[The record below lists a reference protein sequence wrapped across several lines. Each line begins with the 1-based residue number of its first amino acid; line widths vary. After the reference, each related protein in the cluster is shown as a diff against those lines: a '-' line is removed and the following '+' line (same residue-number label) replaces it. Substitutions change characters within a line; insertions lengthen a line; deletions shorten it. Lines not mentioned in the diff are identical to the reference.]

1 MGDMSAKRS
10 DAKLYEKFKV
20 AAPEMLAQIIQLL
33 ALCHKMNIHVPR
45 GVKNLFEFTWE
56 ELTVTT
62 ERKAITGE
70 YCPVV
75 YLVPTMESSFSST
88 TYKSHTGTKSIP
100 KSTMPE
106 PSYLSPSAENQ
117 QILLKFQRRS
127 VHLLSELLKLKM
139 KVMIDSV
146 TGCSSDEVT
155 RKFLEAGQL
164 LCPKNQ
170 EEATELMAQAPKKRV
185 SASTCKPIPI
195 SSTIQLIHQVSVS
208 CLTFSLASKE
218 NKLPK
223 APGSSKFKP
232 MQEVINVDHQHDPCP
247 EARQKLREMC
257 RHIEEEKAAMKA
269 KGHTKPLIVQNYAT
283 VLGSPSI
290 SSRKSGQLVP
300 PPTERKP
307 KPPKLYFAFPDG
319 TAFIF
324 YPTGNI
330 AACQFPMC
338 CVGKTITLLFNN
350 APSLALLASFIA
362 DYQACVHYSFKASCS
377 LALMMDLEGGAV
389 RDRDGYFTHKWSWA
403 SKTQTFQSLEFQINE
418 QLKLKVLGQNSIT
431 LSFSCLNET
440 INMSLSRTPC
450 AHTPKAEKWIRAK
463 ASDGEEKEQLE
474 RALEEIKKR
483 FQKTVKQFINA
494 ILIASGMI
502 PIEYPILEGAK
513 YVKFKRKEPSS
524 QAWAKRVNER
534 APIASEI
541 KRPQKPP
548 SRPIDQRIPPKPS
561 RRPVDQRKPFSH
573 LDTVTQP
580 KPAPRVKT
588 ISAAGARPASTWAS
602 SIADCPVV
610 LRRLL
615 SKQDTGLGCK
625 CVVKIPFVTDL
636 EFDKFISA
644 PRKSDQILVIFVL
657 SSQNP
662 SYSPFLEW
670 MLQSLYMEKQ
680 HGRPSPC
687 VQTGLIIKP
696 SKFHST
702 VTVKWYSSVRAQSQ
716 HICKNLRICRCDP
729 YRLLRYNMDSVMRK
743 KPPLP
748 PLLVRKHA
756 VTPGMVLMY
765 AGGKL
770 LFGGCVFNG
779 YGCSKKDLLKQISQ
793 ARLDCKMGHFLPES
807 FKFSS
812 IPVEDPD
819 QDKLNSQQDSV
830 ETTSEEP
837 SLVPKGKDTPRSK
850 LKILKTLTAM
860 KCIFSMQQQQKQK
873 KNQKPQIAQA
883 KDSRRTSEARK

>member
-1 MGDMSAKRS
+1 MSAKRS

-20 AAPEMLAQIIQLL
+20 TAPEMLAQIIQVL
-33 ALCHKMNIHVPR
+33 ALCHKLDIHVPQ

-56 ELTVTT
+56 ELTITT
-62 ERKAITGE
+62 ERKVIIGE

-75 YLVPTMESSFSST
+75 HLVRTMESSFSST
-88 TYKSHTGTKSIP
+88 TYKSHTGWKSIP
-100 KSTMPE
+100 KSTISE

-117 QILLKFQRRS
+117 QILLKFQQRS

-139 KVMIDSV
+139 KAMIDSV
-146 TGCSSDEVT
+146 TGKDTSLQLVYGEKGVNVISAPPSLCTDSQGKGNKRDSLGDWLLLVFVST
-155 RKFLEAGQL
+155 FTFAGS
-164 LCPKNQ
+164 P
-170 EEATELMAQAPKKRV
+170 
-185 SASTCKPIPI
+185 
-195 SSTIQLIHQVSVS
+195 
-208 CLTFSLASKE
+208 
-218 NKLPK
+218 
-223 APGSSKFKP
+223 KFKP
-232 MQEVINVDHQHDPCP
+232 MQEAINIDHQHDPCP
-247 EARQKLREMC
+247 EARQKLREMLC
-257 RHIEEEKAAMKA
+257 
-269 KGHTKPLIVQNYAT
+269 
-283 VLGSPSI
+283 I
-290 SSRKSGQLVP
+290 S
-300 PPTERKP
+300 
-307 KPPKLYFAFPDG
+307 
-319 TAFIF
+319 

-362 DYQACVHYSFKASCS
+362 DYQACVRYSFKDSCS
-377 LALMMDLEGGAV
+377 IALMMDLEGGAV
-389 RDRDGYFTHKWSWA
+389 RDRDGYLTHKWSWA
-403 SKTQTFQSLEFQINE
+403 SKTQTLQSLEFQINE

-431 LSFSCLNET
+431 LSFSCLSET
-440 INMSLSRTPC
+440 VNMSLSRAPC
-450 AHTPKAEKWIRAK
+450 AHTPKANKRILAKTSDSEKK
-463 ASDGEEKEQLE
+463 EEQLE

-513 YVKFKRKEPSS
+513 YVKFKRKELSS
-524 QAWAKRVNER
+524 QAWAKRVKEEH
-534 APIASEI
+534 APIASEM

-548 SRPIDQRIPPKPS
+548 SRPIDRRIPPK
-561 RRPVDQRKPFSH
+561 
-573 LDTVTQP
+573 
-580 KPAPRVKT
+580 VKT
-588 ISAAGARPASTWAS
+588 VSGAGARPTRTWAS

-615 SKQDTGLGCK
+615 SKQDAGLGCK

-644 PRKSDQILVIFVL
+644 PRKSDQILVIFIL

-687 VQTGLIIKP
+687 VQ
-696 SKFHST
+696 
-702 VTVKWYSSVRAQSQ
+702 
-716 HICKNLRICRCDP
+716 CRCDP
-729 YRLLRYNMDSVMRK
+729 YRLLRYDMDSVTRR

-779 YGCSKKDLLKQISQ
+779 YGCSKKDLLKQIGQISITPYS
-793 ARLDCKMGHFLPES
+793 ATPAIKTWIFCHTEAFTFILVFAGFLIFGMGICS
-807 FKFSS
+807 
-812 IPVEDPD
+812 
-819 QDKLNSQQDSV
+819 
-830 ETTSEEP
+830 T
-837 SLVPKGKDTPRSK
+837 
-850 LKILKTLTAM
+850 
-860 KCIFSMQQQQKQK
+860 
-873 KNQKPQIAQA
+873 
-883 KDSRRTSEARK
+883 

>member
-1 MGDMSAKRS
+1 MSAKRS

-20 AAPEMLAQIIQLL
+20 GAPEMLAQIIQLL
-33 ALCHKMNIHVPR
+33 AFCRKLGIHVPR

-62 ERKAITGE
+62 QRKAVTGE
-70 YCPVV
+70 YYPVV
-75 YLVPTMESSFSST
+75 HFVPTMESSFSST
-88 TYKSHTGTKSIP
+88 TYKSHAVRKSITRGTL
-100 KSTMPE
+100 SE
-106 PSYLSPSAENQ
+106 PCYMSPSAENQ

-139 KVMIDSV
+139 KAMIDSV
-146 TGCSSDEVT
+146 TGRSSEEVT

-170 EEATELMAQAPKKRV
+170 EEAAELMAPKKKV
-185 SASTCKPIPI
+185 SHLKTIPI

-208 CLTFSLASKE
+208 CLSFSLASKE
-218 NKLPK
+218 NKPPK

-232 MQEVINVDHQHDPCP
+232 VQEVINFDHQHDPCP

-257 RHIEEEKAAMKA
+257 RFIEEEKAAMKA
-269 KGHTKPLIVQNYAT
+269 KGHTRPLTVRNYAS
-283 VLGSPSI
+283 VLGSLSVSP
-290 SSRKSGQLVP
+290 KKGGQMVP
-300 PPTERKP
+300 QPTEHKL

-319 TAFIF
+319 TTFIF
-324 YPTGNI
+324 YPTGSI

-338 CVGKTITLLFNN
+338 CMGKTITLLFNN
-350 APSLALLASFIA
+350 APSLALLASFIV
-362 DYQACVHYSFKASCS
+362 DHQACVCYSFKARCS

-389 RDRDGYFTHKWSWA
+389 WDRDGYLTHKWSWS
-403 SKTQTFQSLEFQINE
+403 SKTQILQSLEFQINE
-418 QLKLKVLGQNSIT
+418 ELKLKVLGENSIT

-440 INMSLSRTPC
+440 INMSLSRAPC
-450 AHTPKAEKWIRAK
+450 THPPKADKREFAK
-463 ASDGEEKEQLE
+463 ANDSEEKEQQLK

-494 ILIASGMI
+494 ILIASGII
-502 PIEYPILEGAK
+502 PIEYPVLAEAK
-513 YVKFKRKEPSS
+513 HVKFKMKPPPS
-524 QAWAKRVNER
+524 QTWAKRAKEECF
-534 APIASEI
+534 PIASET

-548 SRPIDQRIPPKPS
+548 RRPADRRVPSKPS
-561 RRPVDQRKPFSH
+561 SRLVDQRRPSSY

-588 ISAAGARPASTWAS
+588 VSAADAHPPRTWAS
-602 SIADCPVV
+602 STADCPIV

-615 SKQDTGLGCK
+615 SKQDSGLGCK

-670 MLQSLYMEKQ
+670 MLQSLYMEEQ

-687 VQTGLIIKP
+687 IQ
-696 SKFHST
+696 
-702 VTVKWYSSVRAQSQ
+702 
-716 HICKNLRICRCDP
+716 
-729 YRLLRYNMDSVMRK
+729 
-743 KPPLP
+743 
-748 PLLVRKHA
+748 
-756 VTPGMVLMY
+756 MY

-770 LFGGCVFNG
+770 LFGGSVFNG

-807 FKFSS
+807 FKFSA

-819 QDKLNSQQDSV
+819 QDKLKNEEDSV
-830 ETTSEEP
+830 EKSSEEP
-837 SLVPKGKDTPRSK
+837 LSVPKGENASRSK
-850 LKILKTLTAM
+850 LKLLRTLTAI
-860 KCIFSMQQQQKQK
+860 KCIRSMQEQKQK
-873 KNQKPQIAQA
+873 KNQKSQIAQA
-883 KDSRRTSEARK
+883 KGNRKNSETSK

>member
-1 MGDMSAKRS
+1 MSAKRS
-10 DAKLYEKFKV
+10 EAKLYEKFKV
-20 AAPEMLAQIIQLL
+20 TAPEMLAQIIQVL
-33 ALCHKMNIHVPR
+33 ALCHKLDIHVPR

-62 ERKAITGE
+62 QRKAITGE

-75 YLVPTMESSFSST
+75 HLVSTMESSFSST
-88 TYKSHTGTKSIP
+88 TYKSHTGRKSIP
-100 KSTMPE
+100 KGTMSE

-139 KVMIDSV
+139 KAMIDSV
-146 TGCSSDEVT
+146 TGKDTAVTFSFLSS
-155 RKFLEAGQL
+155 
-164 LCPKNQ
+164 
-170 EEATELMAQAPKKRV
+170 
-185 SASTCKPIPI
+185 PIPLLRTGCFV
-195 SSTIQLIHQVSVS
+195 STF
-208 CLTFSLASKE
+208 TFA
-218 NKLPK
+218 
-223 APGSSKFKP
+223 GSPKFKP
-232 MQEVINVDHQHDPCP
+232 VQEVINIDHQHDPCP

-257 RHIEEEKAAMKA
+257 RHMTKWWDRNIEKSMPDQIY
-269 KGHTKPLIVQNYAT
+269 GQ
-283 VLGSPSI
+283 SCSI
-290 SSRKSGQLVP
+290 SCLQQWPAIDFFYRKYLTVCIS
-300 PPTERKP
+300 
-307 KPPKLYFAFPDG
+307 
-319 TAFIF
+319 

-362 DYQACVHYSFKASCS
+362 DHQACVRYSFKASCS

-389 RDRDGYFTHKWSWA
+389 RDRDGYLTHKWSWA
-403 SKTQTFQSLEFQINE
+403 SKTQTLQSLEFQINE

-440 INMSLSRTPC
+440 VNMSLSSAPC
-450 AHTPKAEKWIRAK
+450 AHTPKTDKRV
-463 ASDGEEKEQLE
+463 SSSNEKEQQLE

-502 PIEYPILEGAK
+502 PIEYPILEGAR

-524 QAWAKRVNER
+524 QAWAKRVKEER
-534 APIASEI
+534 ALIASET

-548 SRPIDQRIPPKPS
+548 SRPIAQRIPPKPS
-561 RRPVDQRKPFSH
+561 RRPVDQRKPSIK
-573 LDTVTQP
+573 TV
-580 KPAPRVKT
+580 
-588 ISAAGARPASTWAS
+588 SAAVARPARTWAS
-602 SIADCPVV
+602 SIADCPIV

-615 SKQDTGLGCK
+615 SKQDAGLGCK
-625 CVVKIPFVTDL
+625 CVVRIPFVTDL

-687 VQTGLIIKP
+687 IQ
-696 SKFHST
+696 
-702 VTVKWYSSVRAQSQ
+702 
-716 HICKNLRICRCDP
+716 CRCDP
-729 YRLLRYNMDSVMRK
+729 YRLLRYDMDSVTRRK
-743 KPPLP
+743 PLLP

-779 YGCSKKDLLKQISQ
+779 YGCSKKDLLKQIGQISTTPYS
-793 ARLDCKMGHFLPES
+793 ATPAIETWIFCHTEVFTFILVFAGFLIFGMGIC
-807 FKFSS
+807 S
-812 IPVEDPD
+812 I
-819 QDKLNSQQDSV
+819 
-830 ETTSEEP
+830 
-837 SLVPKGKDTPRSK
+837 
-850 LKILKTLTAM
+850 
-860 KCIFSMQQQQKQK
+860 
-873 KNQKPQIAQA
+873 
-883 KDSRRTSEARK
+883 

>member
-1 MGDMSAKRS
+1 MSAKRS

-20 AAPEMLAQIIQLL
+20 GAPEMLAQIIQLL
-33 ALCHKMNIHVPR
+33 AFCRKLGIHVPR

-62 ERKAITGE
+62 QRKAVTGE
-70 YCPVV
+70 YYPVV
-75 YLVPTMESSFSST
+75 HFVPTMESSFSST
-88 TYKSHTGTKSIP
+88 TYKSHAVRKSITRGTL
-100 KSTMPE
+100 SE
-106 PSYLSPSAENQ
+106 PCYMSPSAENQ

-139 KVMIDSV
+139 KAMIDSV
-146 TGCSSDEVT
+146 TGRSSEEVT

-170 EEATELMAQAPKKRV
+170 EEAAELMAPKKKV
-185 SASTCKPIPI
+185 SHLKTIPI

-208 CLTFSLASKE
+208 CLSFSLASKE
-218 NKLPK
+218 NKPPK

-232 MQEVINVDHQHDPCP
+232 VQEVINFDHQHDPCP

-257 RHIEEEKAAMKA
+257 R
-269 KGHTKPLIVQNYAT
+269 
-283 VLGSPSI
+283 
-290 SSRKSGQLVP
+290 
-300 PPTERKP
+300 
-307 KPPKLYFAFPDG
+307 
-319 TAFIF
+319 FI
-324 YPTGNI
+324 
-330 AACQFPMC
+330 
-338 CVGKTITLLFNN
+338 
-350 APSLALLASFIA
+350 
-362 DYQACVHYSFKASCS
+362 CS

-389 RDRDGYFTHKWSWA
+389 WDRDGYLTHKWSWS
-403 SKTQTFQSLEFQINE
+403 SKTQILQSLEFQINE
-418 QLKLKVLGQNSIT
+418 ELKLKVLGENSIT

-440 INMSLSRTPC
+440 INMSLSRAPC
-450 AHTPKAEKWIRAK
+450 THPPKADKREFAK
-463 ASDGEEKEQLE
+463 ANDSEEKEQQLK

-494 ILIASGMI
+494 ILIASGII
-502 PIEYPILEGAK
+502 PIEYPVLAEAK
-513 YVKFKRKEPSS
+513 HVKFKMKPPPS
-524 QAWAKRVNER
+524 QTWAKRAKEECF
-534 APIASEI
+534 PIASET

-548 SRPIDQRIPPKPS
+548 RRPADRRVPSKPS
-561 RRPVDQRKPFSH
+561 SRLVDQRRPSSY

-588 ISAAGARPASTWAS
+588 VSAADAHPPRTWAS
-602 SIADCPVV
+602 STADCPIV

-615 SKQDTGLGCK
+615 SKQDSGLGCK

-670 MLQSLYMEKQ
+670 MLQSLYMEEQ

-687 VQTGLIIKP
+687 IQ
-696 SKFHST
+696 
-702 VTVKWYSSVRAQSQ
+702 
-716 HICKNLRICRCDP
+716 CRHDP
-729 YRLLRYNMDSVMRK
+729 YRLLRYDMDRVIRQ

-770 LFGGCVFNG
+770 LFGGSVFNG

-807 FKFSS
+807 FKFSA

-819 QDKLNSQQDSV
+819 QDKLKNEEDSV
-830 ETTSEEP
+830 EKSSEEP
-837 SLVPKGKDTPRSK
+837 LSVPKGENASRSK
-850 LKILKTLTAM
+850 LKLLRTLTAI
-860 KCIFSMQQQQKQK
+860 KCIRSMQEQKQK
-873 KNQKPQIAQA
+873 KNQKSQIAQA
-883 KDSRRTSEARK
+883 KGNRKNSETSK

>member
-20 AAPEMLAQIIQLL
+20 IAPEMLAQIIQVL
-33 ALCHKMNIHVPR
+33 ALCHKLDIHVPQ

-56 ELTVTT
+56 ELTITT
-62 ERKAITGE
+62 ERKVIIGE

-75 YLVPTMESSFSST
+75 HLVRTMESSFSST
-88 TYKSHTGTKSIP
+88 PCKSHTGRKSIP
-100 KSTMPE
+100 KSTVSE

-146 TGCSSDEVT
+146 TGCSSDEVA

-170 EEATELMAQAPKKRV
+170 EEAAELMAQAPRKRV
-185 SASTCKPIPI
+185 SHGSCKPIPI
-195 SSTIQLIHQVSVS
+195 SSTIQLIRQVSVS

-218 NKLPK
+218 SKLPK
-223 APGSSKFKP
+223 APGSPKFKP
-232 MQEVINVDHQHDPCP
+232 MQEAINVDHQHDPCP

-269 KGHTKPLIVQNYAT
+269 KGHTKPLIVRNYAT

-290 SSRKSGQLVP
+290 SSRKGGQMVP
-300 PPTERKP
+300 LPTERKP

-319 TAFIF
+319 TEFIF

-362 DYQACVHYSFKASCS
+362 DYQACVRYSFKASCS

-389 RDRDGYFTHKWSWA
+389 RDRDGYLTHKWSWA
-403 SKTQTFQSLEFQINE
+403 SKTQTLHSLEFQINE
-418 QLKLKVLGQNSIT
+418 QLKLKIL
-431 LSFSCLNET
+431 
-440 INMSLSRTPC
+440 
-450 AHTPKAEKWIRAK
+450 AK
-463 ASDGEEKEQLE
+463 ASDSEKKEQQLE

-524 QAWAKRVNER
+524 QAWAKRVKEER
-534 APIASEI
+534 APIASET

-548 SRPIDQRIPPKPS
+548 SRPIDRRIPPKPS
-561 RRPVDQRKPFSH
+561 RRPVDQRKPSSH
-573 LDTVTQP
+573 LDTMTQP

-588 ISAAGARPASTWAS
+588 VSGAGACPARTWAS

-615 SKQDTGLGCK
+615 SKQDAALGCK

-644 PRKSDQILVIFVL
+644 PRKSDQVLVIFVL

-702 VTVKWYSSVRAQSQ
+702 VTVKWYSSVRAQIQ
-716 HICKNLRICRCDP
+716 HIYCRCDP
-729 YRLLRYNMDSVMRK
+729 YRLLRYDMDSVTRR

-779 YGCSKKDLLKQISQ
+779 YGCSKKDLLKQIGQ

-807 FKFSS
+807 FKFSA

-819 QDKLNSQQDSV
+819 QDKLKSQQDSA
-830 ETTSEEP
+830 EATSEEP
-837 SLVPKGKDTPRSK
+837 SLVPEREDTPRSK

-860 KCIFSMQQQQKQK
+860 KCIFSMQEQQK
-873 KNQKPQIAQA
+873 KNQKLQIAQA
-883 KDSRRTSEARK
+883 KDSRKNSDTNK

>member
-10 DAKLYEKFKV
+10 EAKLYEKFKV
-20 AAPEMLAQIIQLL
+20 TAPEMLAQIIQVL
-33 ALCHKMNIHVPR
+33 ALCHKLDIHVPR

-62 ERKAITGE
+62 QRKAITGE

-75 YLVPTMESSFSST
+75 HLVSTMESSFSST
-88 TYKSHTGTKSIP
+88 TYKSHTVRKSIP
-100 KSTMPE
+100 KGTMSE

-139 KVMIDSV
+139 KAMIDSV

-170 EEATELMAQAPKKRV
+170 EEAAELMAQAPKKRV
-185 SASTCKPIPI
+185 SHSTCKPIPI

-223 APGSSKFKP
+223 APGSPKFKP

-257 RHIEEEKAAMKA
+257 RHMHEKEDMSGEEEKAAMKA
-269 KGHTKPLIVQNYAT
+269 KGHTKPLIVRNYAT

-290 SSRKSGQLVP
+290 SRKGGQMVP
-300 PPTERKP
+300 LPTERKP

-330 AACQFPMC
+330 AACQFPVC

-362 DYQACVHYSFKASCS
+362 DHQACVRYSFKASCS

-389 RDRDGYFTHKWSWA
+389 RDRDGYLTHKWSWA
-403 SKTQTFQSLEFQINE
+403 SKTQTLQSLEFQINE

-440 INMSLSRTPC
+440 VNMSLSRAPC
-450 AHTPKAEKWIRAK
+450 AHTPKADRRILAK
-463 ASDGEEKEQLE
+463 ASDSEEKEQQLE

-502 PIEYPILEGAK
+502 PIEYPILEGAR
-513 YVKFKRKEPSS
+513 YVKFKRKEPPS
-524 QAWAKRVNER
+524 QAWAKRVKEER
-534 APIASEI
+534 ALIASET

-548 SRPIDQRIPPKPS
+548 SRPIAQRIPPKPS
-561 RRPVDQRKPFSH
+561 RRPVDQRKPSSH
-573 LDTVTQP
+573 VDTVTQP

-588 ISAAGARPASTWAS
+588 VSAAGARPARTRAS
-602 SIADCPVV
+602 SIADCPIV

-615 SKQDTGLGCK
+615 SKQDAGLGCK

-644 PRKSDQILVIFVL
+644 PRKSDQILVIFVV
-657 SSQNP
+657 SSQNA

-687 VQTGLIIKP
+687 IQ
-696 SKFHST
+696 
-702 VTVKWYSSVRAQSQ
+702 
-716 HICKNLRICRCDP
+716 CRCDP
-729 YRLLRYNMDSVMRK
+729 YRLLRYDMDTVMRR

-779 YGCSKKDLLKQISQ
+779 YGCSKKDLLKQIGQ

-807 FKFSS
+807 FKFSA

-819 QDKLNSQQDSV
+819 QDKLKSQQDSV

-837 SLVPKGKDTPRSK
+837 SLVPKRKDAPRSK

-860 KCIFSMQQQQKQK
+860 KCIFSMQEQQQQKQK
-873 KNQKPQIAQA
+873 KNQKPQLAQA
-883 KDSRRTSEARK
+883 KDSVKKSDTSK

>member
-1 MGDMSAKRS
+1 MSAKRS

-20 AAPEMLAQIIQLL
+20 TAPEMLAQIIQVL
-33 ALCHKMNIHVPR
+33 ALCHKLDIHVPQ

-56 ELTVTT
+56 ELTITT
-62 ERKAITGE
+62 ERKVVIGE

-75 YLVPTMESSFSST
+75 HLVRTMESSFSST
-88 TYKSHTGTKSIP
+88 TYKSHTGWKSIP
-100 KSTMPE
+100 KSTISE

-117 QILLKFQRRS
+117 QILLKFQQRS
-127 VHLLSELLKLKM
+127 IHLLSELLKLKM
-139 KVMIDSV
+139 KAMIDSV

-170 EEATELMAQAPKKRV
+170 EEAAELMAQAPRKRV
-185 SASTCKPIPI
+185 SHGSCKPIPI

-223 APGSSKFKP
+223 ASGSPKFKP
-232 MQEVINVDHQHDPCP
+232 MQEAINIDHQHDPCP

-257 RHIEEEKAAMKA
+257 RQIGEEKAAMKA
-269 KGHTKPLIVQNYAT
+269 KGHTKPLIVRNYAT

-290 SSRKSGQLVP
+290 SSRKGGQMVP
-300 PPTERKP
+300 LPTERKP

-362 DYQACVHYSFKASCS
+362 DYQACVRYSFKASCS

-389 RDRDGYFTHKWSWA
+389 RDRDGYLTHKWSWA
-403 SKTQTFQSLEFQINE
+403 SKTQTLQSLEFQINE

-431 LSFSCLNET
+431 LSFSCLSET
-440 INMSLSRTPC
+440 VNMSLSRAPC
-450 AHTPKAEKWIRAK
+450 AHTPKANKRILAKTSDSEKK
-463 ASDGEEKEQLE
+463 EEQLE

-513 YVKFKRKEPSS
+513 YVKFKRKELSS
-524 QAWAKRVNER
+524 QAWAKRVKEEH
-534 APIASEI
+534 APIASET

-548 SRPIDQRIPPKPS
+548 SRPIDRRIPPKPS
-561 RRPVDQRKPFSH
+561 HRPVDQRKPSSH
-573 LDTVTQP
+573 LDTMTQP
-580 KPAPRVKT
+580 KLAPRVKT
-588 ISAAGARPASTWAS
+588 VSGAGARPARTWAS

-615 SKQDTGLGCK
+615 SKQDAGLGCK

-644 PRKSDQILVIFVL
+644 PRKSDQILVIFIL

-687 VQTGLIIKP
+687 VQ
-696 SKFHST
+696 
-702 VTVKWYSSVRAQSQ
+702 
-716 HICKNLRICRCDP
+716 CRCDP
-729 YRLLRYNMDSVMRK
+729 YRLLRYDMDSVTRR

-756 VTPGMVLMY
+756 VTLGMVLMY

-779 YGCSKKDLLKQISQ
+779 YGCSKKDLLKQIGQ

-807 FKFSS
+807 FKFSA

-819 QDKLNSQQDSV
+819 QDKVKNQQDSA
-830 ETTSEEP
+830 EAASEES
-837 SLVPKGKDTPRSK
+837 SLVPKREDTPRSK

-860 KCIFSMQQQQKQK
+860 KCIFSMQEQQQQKQK

-883 KDSRRTSEARK
+883 KDSRKNSDTSK

>member
-1 MGDMSAKRS
+1 MSAKRS
-10 DAKLYEKFKV
+10 EAKLYEKFKV
-20 AAPEMLAQIIQLL
+20 TAPEMLAQIIQVL
-33 ALCHKMNIHVPR
+33 ALCHKLDIHVPR

-62 ERKAITGE
+62 QRKAITGE

-75 YLVPTMESSFSST
+75 HLVSTMESSFSST
-88 TYKSHTGTKSIP
+88 TYKSHTVRKSIP
-100 KSTMPE
+100 KGTMSE

-139 KVMIDSV
+139 KAMIDSV
-146 TGCSSDEVT
+146 TGKD
-155 RKFLEAGQL
+155 
-164 LCPKNQ
+164 
-170 EEATELMAQAPKKRV
+170 
-185 SASTCKPIPI
+185 I
-195 SSTIQLIHQVSVS
+195 TIQLVHGEKGVNVISAPPTLCTDSQGKGSKRDCLGDWLLLVFVS
-208 CLTFSLASKE
+208 TFTFA
-218 NKLPK
+218 
-223 APGSSKFKP
+223 GSPKFKP

-247 EARQKLREMC
+247 EARQKLREMLC
-257 RHIEEEKAAMKA
+257 
-269 KGHTKPLIVQNYAT
+269 
-283 VLGSPSI
+283 I
-290 SSRKSGQLVP
+290 S
-300 PPTERKP
+300 
-307 KPPKLYFAFPDG
+307 
-319 TAFIF
+319 

-330 AACQFPMC
+330 AACQFPVC

-362 DYQACVHYSFKASCS
+362 DHQACVRYSFKASCS

-389 RDRDGYFTHKWSWA
+389 RDRDGYLTHKWSWA
-403 SKTQTFQSLEFQINE
+403 SKTQTLQSLEFQINE

-440 INMSLSRTPC
+440 VNMSLSRAPC
-450 AHTPKAEKWIRAK
+450 AHTPKADRRV
-463 ASDGEEKEQLE
+463 SSSNEKEQQLE

-502 PIEYPILEGAK
+502 PIEYPILEGAR
-513 YVKFKRKEPSS
+513 YVKFKRKEPPS
-524 QAWAKRVNER
+524 QAWAKRVKEER
-534 APIASEI
+534 ALIASET

-548 SRPIDQRIPPKPS
+548 SRPIAQRIPPKPS
-561 RRPVDQRKPFSH
+561 RRPVDQRKPSIK
-573 LDTVTQP
+573 TV
-580 KPAPRVKT
+580 
-588 ISAAGARPASTWAS
+588 SAAGARPARTRAS
-602 SIADCPVV
+602 SIADCPIV

-615 SKQDTGLGCK
+615 SKQDAGLGCK

-644 PRKSDQILVIFVL
+644 PRKSDQILVIFVV
-657 SSQNP
+657 SSQNA

-687 VQTGLIIKP
+687 IQ
-696 SKFHST
+696 
-702 VTVKWYSSVRAQSQ
+702 
-716 HICKNLRICRCDP
+716 CRCDP
-729 YRLLRYNMDSVMRK
+729 YRLLRYDMDTVMRR

-779 YGCSKKDLLKQISQ
+779 YGCSKKDLLKQIGQISTTPYS
-793 ARLDCKMGHFLPES
+793 AMPAIETWIFCHTEVFTFILVFAGFLIFGMGIC
-807 FKFSS
+807 S
-812 IPVEDPD
+812 I
-819 QDKLNSQQDSV
+819 
-830 ETTSEEP
+830 
-837 SLVPKGKDTPRSK
+837 
-850 LKILKTLTAM
+850 
-860 KCIFSMQQQQKQK
+860 
-873 KNQKPQIAQA
+873 
-883 KDSRRTSEARK
+883 

>member
-1 MGDMSAKRS
+1 MSAKRS

-20 AAPEMLAQIIQLL
+20 TAPEMLAQIIQVL
-33 ALCHKMNIHVPR
+33 ALCHKLDIHVPR

-62 ERKAITGE
+62 QRKAITGE

-75 YLVPTMESSFSST
+75 HLVPTMESSFSST
-88 TYKSHTGTKSIP
+88 TYKSHTGRKSIP
-100 KSTMPE
+100 KGTMSE

-170 EEATELMAQAPKKRV
+170 EEAAELMAQAPKKRA
-185 SASTCKPIPI
+185 SHSTCKAIPI

-223 APGSSKFKP
+223 APGYPKFKP
-232 MQEVINVDHQHDPCP
+232 MQEVINVDHQNDPCP

-269 KGHTKPLIVQNYAT
+269 KGHTKPLIVRNYTT

-290 SSRKSGQLVP
+290 SPRKGGQMVP
-300 PPTERKP
+300 LPTEHKP

-362 DYQACVHYSFKASCS
+362 DYQACVRYSFKASCS

-389 RDRDGYFTHKWSWA
+389 RDRDGYLTHKWSWA
-403 SKTQTFQSLEFQINE
+403 SKTQTLQSLEFQINE

-440 INMSLSRTPC
+440 VNMSLSRAPC
-450 AHTPKAEKWIRAK
+450 AHTPKADKRILAK
-463 ASDGEEKEQLE
+463 ASDSEAKEQQLE

-513 YVKFKRKEPSS
+513 YIKFKRKEPSS
-524 QAWAKRVNER
+524 QAWAKRVKEER
-534 APIASEI
+534 APIASET

-561 RRPVDQRKPFSH
+561 RRPVDQRKPSSH
-573 LDTVTQP
+573 LDTMTQP

-588 ISAAGARPASTWAS
+588 VSAAGARPASIWAS

-615 SKQDTGLGCK
+615 SKQDAGLGCK

-687 VQTGLIIKP
+687 VQ
-696 SKFHST
+696 
-702 VTVKWYSSVRAQSQ
+702 
-716 HICKNLRICRCDP
+716 CRCDP
-729 YRLLRYNMDSVMRK
+729 YRLLRYDMDSVMRR

-779 YGCSKKDLLKQISQ
+779 YGCSKKDLLKQIGQ

-807 FKFSS
+807 FKFSA

-819 QDKLNSQQDSV
+819 QDKLKSQQDSV
-830 ETTSEEP
+830 ETASEEP
-837 SLVPKGKDTPRSK
+837 SLVPKRKDTSLSK

-860 KCIFSMQQQQKQK
+860 KCIFSMQEQQKQK
-873 KNQKPQIAQA
+873 KNPKPQIAQA
-883 KDSRRTSEARK
+883 KDSRKNSDTRK

>member
-20 AAPEMLAQIIQLL
+20 TAPEMLAQIIQVL
-33 ALCHKMNIHVPR
+33 ALCHKLDIHVPQ

-56 ELTVTT
+56 ELTITT
-62 ERKAITGE
+62 ERKVIIGE

-75 YLVPTMESSFSST
+75 HLVRTMESSFSST
-88 TYKSHTGTKSIP
+88 PYKSHTGTKSIP
-100 KSTMPE
+100 KSTVSE

-146 TGCSSDEVT
+146 TGCSSDEVA

-170 EEATELMAQAPKKRV
+170 EEAAELMAQAPRKRV
-185 SASTCKPIPI
+185 SHGSCKPIPI

-223 APGSSKFKP
+223 APGSPKFKP
-232 MQEVINVDHQHDPCP
+232 MQEAINVDHQHDPCP

-269 KGHTKPLIVQNYAT
+269 KGHTKPLIVRNYGT

-290 SSRKSGQLVP
+290 SSRKGGQMVP
-300 PPTERKP
+300 LPTERKP

-319 TAFIF
+319 TEFIF

-350 APSLALLASFIA
+350 APNLALLASFIA

-389 RDRDGYFTHKWSWA
+389 RDRDGYLTHKWSWA
-403 SKTQTFQSLEFQINE
+403 SKTQTLQSLEFQI
-418 QLKLKVLGQNSIT
+418 L
-431 LSFSCLNET
+431 
-440 INMSLSRTPC
+440 
-450 AHTPKAEKWIRAK
+450 AK
-463 ASDGEEKEQLE
+463 ASDSEKKEQQLE

-513 YVKFKRKEPSS
+513 YVKSKRKEPSS
-524 QAWAKRVNER
+524 QAWAKRVKEER
-534 APIASEI
+534 APIASET

-548 SRPIDQRIPPKPS
+548 SRPIDRRIPPKPS
-561 RRPVDQRKPFSH
+561 RRPVDQRKPSSH
-573 LDTVTQP
+573 LDTMTQP

-588 ISAAGARPASTWAS
+588 VSGAGACPARTWAS

-615 SKQDTGLGCK
+615 SKQDAALGCK

-687 VQTGLIIKP
+687 VQ
-696 SKFHST
+696 
-702 VTVKWYSSVRAQSQ
+702 
-716 HICKNLRICRCDP
+716 CRCDP
-729 YRLLRYNMDSVMRK
+729 YRLLRYDMDSVTRR

-779 YGCSKKDLLKQISQ
+779 YGCSKKDLLKQIGQ

-807 FKFSS
+807 FKFSA

-819 QDKLNSQQDSV
+819 QDKLKSQQDSA
-830 ETTSEEP
+830 EATSEEP
-837 SLVPKGKDTPRSK
+837 SLVPKREDTPRSK

-860 KCIFSMQQQQKQK
+860 KCIFSMQEQQQQKQK

-883 KDSRRTSEARK
+883 KDSRKNSDTNK

>member
-1 MGDMSAKRS
+1 MSAKRS

-20 AAPEMLAQIIQLL
+20 TAPEMLAQIIQVL
-33 ALCHKMNIHVPR
+33 ALCHKLDIHVPR

-56 ELTVTT
+56 ELTITT
-62 ERKAITGE
+62 ERKVIIGE

-75 YLVPTMESSFSST
+75 HLVHTMETSFSST
-88 TYKSHTGTKSIP
+88 TYKSHTRRKSLP
-100 KSTMPE
+100 KSTISE

-117 QILLKFQRRS
+117 QILLKFQQRS

-139 KVMIDSV
+139 KAMIDSV
-146 TGCSSDEVT
+146 TGKDTSVTSSFLSLHRQNTAVT
-155 RKFLEAGQL
+155 TMEPVPGLGSYARTSMEQLVYGEKGVNVTLAPPSLCADSQGKGNKKDSLGDWLLLVFVSTFTFAGS
-164 LCPKNQ
+164 P
-170 EEATELMAQAPKKRV
+170 
-185 SASTCKPIPI
+185 
-195 SSTIQLIHQVSVS
+195 
-208 CLTFSLASKE
+208 
-218 NKLPK
+218 
-223 APGSSKFKP
+223 KFKP
-232 MQEVINVDHQHDPCP
+232 MQEAINVDHQHDPCP

-257 RHIEEEKAAMKA
+257 QHI
-269 KGHTKPLIVQNYAT
+269 
-283 VLGSPSI
+283 
-290 SSRKSGQLVP
+290 
-300 PPTERKP
+300 
-307 KPPKLYFAFPDG
+307 
-319 TAFIF
+319 

-362 DYQACVHYSFKASCS
+362 DYQACVRYSFKASCS

-389 RDRDGYFTHKWSWA
+389 RDRDGYLTHKWSWA
-403 SKTQTFQSLEFQINE
+403 SKTQTLQSLEFQINE

-440 INMSLSRTPC
+440 INMSLSTAPC
-450 AHTPKAEKWIRAK
+450 AHTPKANKRILAKTSDSEKK
-463 ASDGEEKEQLE
+463 EEQLE

-494 ILIASGMI
+494 ILIASG
-502 PIEYPILEGAK
+502 ILFFA
-513 YVKFKRKEPSS
+513 YVKFERKELSS
-524 QAWAKRVNER
+524 QAWAKRVKEER
-534 APIASEI
+534 APMASET

-548 SRPIDQRIPPKPS
+548 SRPIDRRIPLKPS
-561 RRPVDQRKPFSH
+561 RRPVDQRKPSIK
-573 LDTVTQP
+573 TV
-580 KPAPRVKT
+580 
-588 ISAAGARPASTWAS
+588 SGAGACPARTWAS

-615 SKQDTGLGCK
+615 SKQDAGLGCK

-687 VQTGLIIKP
+687 VQ
-696 SKFHST
+696 
-702 VTVKWYSSVRAQSQ
+702 
-716 HICKNLRICRCDP
+716 CRCDP
-729 YRLLRYNMDSVMRK
+729 YRLLRYDMDSVTRR

-779 YGCSKKDLLKQISQ
+779 YGCSKKDLLNQIGQ
-793 ARLDCKMGHFLPES
+793 ARLDCKIGHFLPES
-807 FKFSS
+807 FKFRQILLPFSHPTSRDSS
-812 IPVEDPD
+812 RHQRRKQVLGAANG
-819 QDKLNSQQDSV
+819 KGRHVRVFGGNS
-830 ETTSEEP
+830 
-837 SLVPKGKDTPRSK
+837 
-850 LKILKTLTAM
+850 
-860 KCIFSMQQQQKQK
+860 
-873 KNQKPQIAQA
+873 A
-883 KDSRRTSEARK
+883 KDPSVPLFLFELPPMCHRRGRKGEKDPLPNCRQRMEEHD

>member
-20 AAPEMLAQIIQLL
+20 IAPEMLAQIIQVL
-33 ALCHKMNIHVPR
+33 ALCHKLDIHVPQ

-56 ELTVTT
+56 ELTITP
-62 ERKAITGE
+62 ERKVIIGE
-70 YCPVV
+70 YCPIVH
-75 YLVPTMESSFSST
+75 LVRTTESSFSST
-88 TYKSHTGTKSIP
+88 PYKSHTGRKSIP
-100 KSTMPE
+100 KSAVSE

-146 TGCSSDEVT
+146 TGCSSDEVA

-170 EEATELMAQAPKKRV
+170 EEAAELMAQAPRKRV
-185 SASTCKPIPI
+185 PVSHGSCKPIPI
-195 SSTIQLIHQVSVS
+195 SSTIQLIRQVSVS

-218 NKLPK
+218 SKLPK
-223 APGSSKFKP
+223 APGSPKFKL
-232 MQEVINVDHQHDPCP
+232 MQEAINVDHQHDPCP

-257 RHIEEEKAAMKA
+257 RHI
-269 KGHTKPLIVQNYAT
+269 
-283 VLGSPSI
+283 
-290 SSRKSGQLVP
+290 
-300 PPTERKP
+300 
-307 KPPKLYFAFPDG
+307 
-319 TAFIF
+319 
-324 YPTGNI
+324 
-330 AACQFPMC
+330 
-338 CVGKTITLLFNN
+338 
-350 APSLALLASFIA
+350 
-362 DYQACVHYSFKASCS
+362 CS

-389 RDRDGYFTHKWSWA
+389 RDRDGYLTHKWSWA
-403 SKTQTFQSLEFQINE
+403 SKSQSLQSLEFQINE

-440 INMSLSRTPC
+440 VNMSLSRASC
-450 AHTPKAEKWIRAK
+450 AHTPKANKRILAK
-463 ASDGEEKEQLE
+463 ASDSEKEQQLE

-494 ILIASGMI
+494 LLIASGMI

-513 YVKFKRKEPSS
+513 YVKFKRKELLS
-524 QAWAKRVNER
+524 QAWAKRVKEEC
-534 APIASEI
+534 APIASET

-548 SRPIDQRIPPKPS
+548 SRPIDRRIPPKPS
-561 RRPVDQRKPFSH
+561 CRPVDQRKPSSH
-573 LDTVTQP
+573 LDTMTQP
-580 KPAPRVKT
+580 KPALRVKT
-588 ISAAGARPASTWAS
+588 VSGAHPARTWAS

-615 SKQDTGLGCK
+615 SKQDAGLGCK
-625 CVVKIPFVTDL
+625 CIVKIPFVTDL
-636 EFDKFISA
+636 EFDKFIST

-687 VQTGLIIKP
+687 VQ
-696 SKFHST
+696 
-702 VTVKWYSSVRAQSQ
+702 
-716 HICKNLRICRCDP
+716 CRCDP
-729 YRLLRYNMDSVMRK
+729 YRLLRYDMDSVTRR

-779 YGCSKKDLLKQISQ
+779 YGCSKKDLLKQIGQ
-793 ARLDCKMGHFLPES
+793 AQLNCKMGHFLPES
-807 FKFSS
+807 FKFSA

-819 QDKLNSQQDSV
+819 QDKLKSQQDSV
-830 ETTSEEP
+830 EATSEEP
-837 SLVPKGKDTPRSK
+837 SLVPERKDTPRSK

-860 KCIFSMQQQQKQK
+860 KCIFSMQEQQKQK

-883 KDSRRTSEARK
+883 KDSRKNSATSK

>member
-1 MGDMSAKRS
+1 MSTKRS
-10 DAKLYEKFKV
+10 EAKLYEKFKV
-20 AAPEMLAQIIQLL
+20 AAPEMLAQIIKLL
-33 ALCHKMNIHVPR
+33 ALCHKQDIHVPR

-75 YLVPTMESSFSST
+75 NLLPTMQSSFSST
-88 TYKSHTGTKSIP
+88 TYKSHLGRKSIP
-100 KSTMPE
+100 KGTMSE
-106 PSYLSPSAENQ
+106 PSYVSPSAENQ

-146 TGCSSDEVT
+146 T
-155 RKFLEAGQL
+155 
-164 LCPKNQ
+164 
-170 EEATELMAQAPKKRV
+170 V
-185 SASTCKPIPI
+185 SPSTGKPIPI
-195 SSTIQLIHQVSVS
+195 SSTIQLIHQVSLS
-208 CLTFSLASKE
+208 CLNFSLASKE

-223 APGSSKFKP
+223 AP
-232 MQEVINVDHQHDPCP
+232 VC
-247 EARQKLREMC
+247 
-257 RHIEEEKAAMKA
+257 
-269 KGHTKPLIVQNYAT
+269 
-283 VLGSPSI
+283 I
-290 SSRKSGQLVP
+290 S
-300 PPTERKP
+300 
-307 KPPKLYFAFPDG
+307 
-319 TAFIF
+319 

-362 DYQACVHYSFKASCS
+362 DYQACVRYSFKASCS
-377 LALMMDLEGGAV
+377 LALMMDLEGGVV
-389 RDRDGYFTHKWSWA
+389 RDRDGYLTHKWSWA
-403 SKTQTFQSLEFQINE
+403 SKTQILQSLEFQINE

-431 LSFSCLNET
+431 LSFSSLNET
-440 INMSLSRTPC
+440 INMSLSRAPC
-450 AHTPKAEKWIRAK
+450 AHTPKAEKRILAK
-463 ASDGEEKEQLE
+463 ASDSEEKEQQLE

-524 QAWAKRVNER
+524 QAWAKSVKER
-534 APIASEI
+534 APIASEM
-541 KRPQKPP
+541 KKPQKPP

-561 RRPVDQRKPFSH
+561 RRPMDQRKPSSH
-573 LDTVTQP
+573 LDTMTQP

-588 ISAAGARPASTWAS
+588 VSDARPASTWAS
-602 SIADCPVV
+602 SIADCPIV

-615 SKQDTGLGCK
+615 SKQDAGLGCK

-687 VQTGLIIKP
+687 IQ
-696 SKFHST
+696 
-702 VTVKWYSSVRAQSQ
+702 
-716 HICKNLRICRCDP
+716 CRCDP
-729 YRLLRYNMDSVMRK
+729 YRLLRYDMDSVTRR

-748 PLLVRKHA
+748 PLLVQKHA

-765 AGGKL
+765 AGGKP

-812 IPVEDPD
+812 IPVENPD
-819 QDKLNSQQDSV
+819 QDQLMSQQDSV
-830 ETTSEEP
+830 ETISEEP
-837 SLVPKGKDTPRSK
+837 SLAPQRKDTPRSK

-860 KCIFSMQQQQKQK
+860 KCIFSMQEQLKQK
-873 KNQKPQIAQA
+873 KNQKPQIAQTE
-883 KDSRRTSEARK
+883 DSRRTSDASK

>member
-1 MGDMSAKRS
+1 MSAKRS

-100 KSTMPE
+100 KGTMPE

-117 QILLKFQRRS
+117 QILLKFQQRS

-146 TGCSSDEVT
+146 T
-155 RKFLEAGQL
+155 
-164 LCPKNQ
+164 
-170 EEATELMAQAPKKRV
+170 V

-257 RHIEEEKAAMKA
+257 RQIEEEKAAMKA
-269 KGHTKPLIVQNYAT
+269 KGHTKPLIVQNYAA

-350 APSLALLASFIA
+350 APGLALLASFIA

-389 RDRDGYFTHKWSWA
+389 RDRDGYLTHKWSWA

-431 LSFSCLNET
+431 LSFSCLSET

-534 APIASEI
+534 APIASEM

-561 RRPVDQRKPFSH
+561 RRPVDQRKPSSH

-602 SIADCPVV
+602 SIADCPIV

-687 VQTGLIIKP
+687 VQ
-696 SKFHST
+696 
-702 VTVKWYSSVRAQSQ
+702 
-716 HICKNLRICRCDP
+716 CRCDP
-729 YRLLRYNMDSVMRK
+729 YRLLRYNMDTVMRK

-779 YGCSKKDLLKQISQ
+779 YGCSKKDLLKQIGQ

>member
-1 MGDMSAKRS
+1 MSAKRS

-20 AAPEMLAQIIQLL
+20 TAPEMLAQIIQVL
-33 ALCHKMNIHVPR
+33 ALCHKLDIHVPR

-56 ELTVTT
+56 ELTITT
-62 ERKAITGE
+62 ERKVIIGE

-75 YLVPTMESSFSST
+75 HLVHTMETSFSST
-88 TYKSHTGTKSIP
+88 TYKSHTRRKSLP
-100 KSTMPE
+100 KSTISE

-117 QILLKFQRRS
+117 QILLKFQQRS

-139 KVMIDSV
+139 KAMIDSV

-170 EEATELMAQAPKKRV
+170 EEAAELMAQAPRKRV
-185 SASTCKPIPI
+185 SHVSCKPIPI

-223 APGSSKFKP
+223 APGSPKFKP
-232 MQEVINVDHQHDPCP
+232 MQEAINVDHQHDPCP

-257 RHIEEEKAAMKA
+257 QHIEEEKAAMKA
-269 KGHTKPLIVQNYAT
+269 KGHTKPLIVRNYAT

-290 SSRKSGQLVP
+290 SSRKGGQMVP
-300 PPTERKP
+300 LPTERKP

-362 DYQACVHYSFKASCS
+362 DYQACVRYSFKASCS

-389 RDRDGYFTHKWSWA
+389 RDRDGYLTHKWSWA
-403 SKTQTFQSLEFQINE
+403 SKTQTLQSLEFQINE

-440 INMSLSRTPC
+440 INMSLSTAPC
-450 AHTPKAEKWIRAK
+450 AHTPKANKRILAKTSDSEKK
-463 ASDGEEKEQLE
+463 EEQLE

-513 YVKFKRKEPSS
+513 YVKFERKELSS
-524 QAWAKRVNER
+524 QAWAKRVKEER
-534 APIASEI
+534 APMASET

-548 SRPIDQRIPPKPS
+548 SRPIDRRIPLKPS
-561 RRPVDQRKPFSH
+561 RRPVDQRKPSSH
-573 LDTVTQP
+573 LDTMTQP

-588 ISAAGARPASTWAS
+588 VSGAGACPARTWAS

-615 SKQDTGLGCK
+615 SKQDAGLGCK

-687 VQTGLIIKP
+687 VQ
-696 SKFHST
+696 
-702 VTVKWYSSVRAQSQ
+702 
-716 HICKNLRICRCDP
+716 CRCDP
-729 YRLLRYNMDSVMRK
+729 YRLLRYDMDSVTRR

-779 YGCSKKDLLKQISQ
+779 YGCSKKDLLNQIGQ
-793 ARLDCKMGHFLPES
+793 ARLDCKIGHFLPES
-807 FKFSS
+807 FKFSA
-812 IPVEDPD
+812 IPVEDPY
-819 QDKLNSQQDSV
+819 QDKVKNQQDSA
-830 ETTSEEP
+830 EATSEES
-837 SLVPKGKDTPRSK
+837 SLVPKREDTPRSK

-860 KCIFSMQQQQKQK
+860 KRIFSMQEQQQQKQK
-873 KNQKPQIAQA
+873 KNQKPRIAQA
-883 KDSRRTSEARK
+883 KDSRKNSDTSK

>member
-1 MGDMSAKRS
+1 MSAKRS

-20 AAPEMLAQIIQLL
+20 TAPEMLAQIIQVL
-33 ALCHKMNIHVPR
+33 ALCHKLDIHVPQ

-56 ELTVTT
+56 ELTITT
-62 ERKAITGE
+62 ERKVVIGE

-75 YLVPTMESSFSST
+75 HLVRTMESSFSST
-88 TYKSHTGTKSIP
+88 TYKSHTGWKSIP
-100 KSTMPE
+100 KSTISE

-117 QILLKFQRRS
+117 QILLKFQQRS
-127 VHLLSELLKLKM
+127 IHLLSELLKLKM
-139 KVMIDSV
+139 KAMIDSV
-146 TGCSSDEVT
+146 TGKDTSLQLVYGEKGVNVISAPPSLCTDSQGKGNKRDSLGDWLLLVFVST
-155 RKFLEAGQL
+155 FTFAGS
-164 LCPKNQ
+164 P
-170 EEATELMAQAPKKRV
+170 
-185 SASTCKPIPI
+185 
-195 SSTIQLIHQVSVS
+195 
-208 CLTFSLASKE
+208 
-218 NKLPK
+218 
-223 APGSSKFKP
+223 KFKP
-232 MQEVINVDHQHDPCP
+232 MQEAINIDHQHDPCP

-257 RHIEEEKAAMKA
+257 RQMTKWSDRNTEKSM
-269 KGHTKPLIVQNYAT
+269 PDQIYDQ
-283 VLGSPSI
+283 SCSI
-290 SSRKSGQLVP
+290 SCLQQWPYLTVCIS
-300 PPTERKP
+300 
-307 KPPKLYFAFPDG
+307 
-319 TAFIF
+319 

-362 DYQACVHYSFKASCS
+362 DYQACVRYSFKASCS

-389 RDRDGYFTHKWSWA
+389 RDRDGYLTHKWSWA
-403 SKTQTFQSLEFQINE
+403 SKTQTLQSLEFQINE

-431 LSFSCLNET
+431 LSFSCLSET
-440 INMSLSRTPC
+440 VNMSLSRAPC
-450 AHTPKAEKWIRAK
+450 AHTPKANKRILAKTSDSEKK
-463 ASDGEEKEQLE
+463 EEQLE

-513 YVKFKRKEPSS
+513 YVKFKRKELSS
-524 QAWAKRVNER
+524 QAWAKRVKEEH
-534 APIASEI
+534 APIASET

-548 SRPIDQRIPPKPS
+548 SRPIDRRIPPK
-561 RRPVDQRKPFSH
+561 
-573 LDTVTQP
+573 
-580 KPAPRVKT
+580 VKT
-588 ISAAGARPASTWAS
+588 VSGAGARPARTWAS

-615 SKQDTGLGCK
+615 SKQDAGLGCK

-644 PRKSDQILVIFVL
+644 PRKSDQILVIFIL

-687 VQTGLIIKP
+687 VQ
-696 SKFHST
+696 
-702 VTVKWYSSVRAQSQ
+702 
-716 HICKNLRICRCDP
+716 CRCDP
-729 YRLLRYNMDSVMRK
+729 YRLLRYDMDSVTRR

-756 VTPGMVLMY
+756 VTLGMVLMY

-779 YGCSKKDLLKQISQ
+779 YGCSKKDLLKQIGQISITPYS
-793 ARLDCKMGHFLPES
+793 ATPAIKTWIFCHTEAFTFILVFAGFLIFGMGICS
-807 FKFSS
+807 
-812 IPVEDPD
+812 
-819 QDKLNSQQDSV
+819 
-830 ETTSEEP
+830 T
-837 SLVPKGKDTPRSK
+837 
-850 LKILKTLTAM
+850 
-860 KCIFSMQQQQKQK
+860 
-873 KNQKPQIAQA
+873 
-883 KDSRRTSEARK
+883 

>member
-1 MGDMSAKRS
+1 MSAKRS

-20 AAPEMLAQIIQLL
+20 GAPEMLAQIIQLL
-33 ALCHKMNIHVPR
+33 AFCRKLGIHVPR

-62 ERKAITGE
+62 QRKAVTGE
-70 YCPVV
+70 YYPVV
-75 YLVPTMESSFSST
+75 HFVPTMESSFSST
-88 TYKSHTGTKSIP
+88 TYKSHAVRKSITRGTL
-100 KSTMPE
+100 SE
-106 PSYLSPSAENQ
+106 PCYMSPSAENQ

-139 KVMIDSV
+139 KAMIDSV
-146 TGCSSDEVT
+146 T
-155 RKFLEAGQL
+155 
-164 LCPKNQ
+164 
-170 EEATELMAQAPKKRV
+170 V
-185 SASTCKPIPI
+185 SHLKTIPI

-208 CLTFSLASKE
+208 CLSFSLASKE
-218 NKLPK
+218 NKPPK

-232 MQEVINVDHQHDPCP
+232 VQEVINFDHQHDPCP

-257 RHIEEEKAAMKA
+257 RFIEEEKAAMKA
-269 KGHTKPLIVQNYAT
+269 KGHTRPLTVRNYAS
-283 VLGSPSI
+283 VLGSLSVSP
-290 SSRKSGQLVP
+290 KKGGQMVP
-300 PPTERKP
+300 QPTEHKL

-319 TAFIF
+319 TTFIF
-324 YPTGNI
+324 YPTGSI

-338 CVGKTITLLFNN
+338 CMGKTITLLFNN
-350 APSLALLASFIA
+350 APSLALLASFIV
-362 DYQACVHYSFKASCS
+362 DHQACVCYSFKARCS

-389 RDRDGYFTHKWSWA
+389 WDRDGYLTHKWSWS
-403 SKTQTFQSLEFQINE
+403 SKTQILQSLEFQINE
-418 QLKLKVLGQNSIT
+418 ELKLKVLGENSIT

-440 INMSLSRTPC
+440 INMSLSRAPC
-450 AHTPKAEKWIRAK
+450 THPPKADKREFAK
-463 ASDGEEKEQLE
+463 ANDSEEKEQQLK

-494 ILIASGMI
+494 ILIAS
-502 PIEYPILEGAK
+502 A
-513 YVKFKRKEPSS
+513 
-524 QAWAKRVNER
+524 ADAH
-534 APIASEI
+534 
-541 KRPQKPP
+541 PP
-548 SRPIDQRIPPKPS
+548 R
-561 RRPVDQRKPFSH
+561 
-573 LDTVTQP
+573 
-580 KPAPRVKT
+580 
-588 ISAAGARPASTWAS
+588 TWAS
-602 SIADCPVV
+602 STADCPIV

-615 SKQDTGLGCK
+615 SKQDSGLGCK

-670 MLQSLYMEKQ
+670 MLQSLYMEEQ

-687 VQTGLIIKP
+687 IQ
-696 SKFHST
+696 
-702 VTVKWYSSVRAQSQ
+702 
-716 HICKNLRICRCDP
+716 CRHDP
-729 YRLLRYNMDSVMRK
+729 YRLLRYDMDRVIRQ

-770 LFGGCVFNG
+770 LFGGSVFNG

-807 FKFSS
+807 FKFSA

-819 QDKLNSQQDSV
+819 QDKLKNEEDSV
-830 ETTSEEP
+830 EKSSEEP
-837 SLVPKGKDTPRSK
+837 LSVPKGENASRSK
-850 LKILKTLTAM
+850 LKLLRTLTAI
-860 KCIFSMQQQQKQK
+860 KCIRSMQEQKQK
-873 KNQKPQIAQA
+873 KNQKSQIAQA
-883 KDSRRTSEARK
+883 KGNRKNSETKSAKILLQTLNMLVLSAHQAIIYWLISYRPMAEAGLVEDYKGEEKSDLVGQFKDSIPYKEDEDEHEHEHEHVELFVEEAEGEMRLTAGDRQGAMW

>member
-1 MGDMSAKRS
+1 MSAKRS

-20 AAPEMLAQIIQLL
+20 GAPEMLAQIIQLL
-33 ALCHKMNIHVPR
+33 AFCRKLGIHVPR

-62 ERKAITGE
+62 QRKAVTGE
-70 YCPVV
+70 YYPVV
-75 YLVPTMESSFSST
+75 HFVPTMESSFSST
-88 TYKSHTGTKSIP
+88 TYKSHAVRKSITRGTL
-100 KSTMPE
+100 SE
-106 PSYLSPSAENQ
+106 PCYMSPSAENQ

-139 KVMIDSV
+139 KAMIDSV
-146 TGCSSDEVT
+146 TAGRSSEEVT

-170 EEATELMAQAPKKRV
+170 EEAAELMAPKKKGGTRQTMGVGEEHV
-185 SASTCKPIPI
+185 SHLKTIPI

-208 CLTFSLASKE
+208 CLSFSLASKE
-218 NKLPK
+218 NKPPK
-223 APGSSKFKP
+223 APENVSPSPCSSKFKP
-232 MQEVINVDHQHDPCP
+232 VQEVINFDHQHDPCP

-257 RHIEEEKAAMKA
+257 RFIEEEKAAMKA
-269 KGHTKPLIVQNYAT
+269 KGHTRPLTVRNYAS
-283 VLGSPSI
+283 VLGSLSVSP
-290 SSRKSGQLVP
+290 KKGGQMVP
-300 PPTERKP
+300 QPTEHKL

-319 TAFIF
+319 TTFIL
-324 YPTGNI
+324 YPSGSI

-338 CVGKTITLLFNN
+338 CMGKTITLLFNN
-350 APSLALLASFIA
+350 APSLALLASFIV
-362 DYQACVHYSFKASCS
+362 DHQACVCYSFKARCS

-389 RDRDGYFTHKWSWA
+389 WDRDGYLTHKWSWS
-403 SKTQTFQSLEFQINE
+403 SKTQILQSLEFQINE
-418 QLKLKVLGQNSIT
+418 ELKLKVLGENSIT

-440 INMSLSRTPC
+440 INMSLSRAPC
-450 AHTPKAEKWIRAK
+450 THPPKADKREFAK
-463 ASDGEEKEQLE
+463 ANDSEEKEQQLK

-494 ILIASGMI
+494 ILIASGII
-502 PIEYPILEGAK
+502 PIEYPVLAEAK
-513 YVKFKRKEPSS
+513 HVKFKMKPPPS
-524 QAWAKRVNER
+524 QTWAKRAGLLQGYMER
-534 APIASEI
+534 HNAKSYEI
-541 KRPQKPP
+541 QNSTIINISVLQDLMKGHQKNAV
-548 SRPIDQRIPPKPS
+548 IG
-561 RRPVDQRKPFSH
+561 
-573 LDTVTQP
+573 
-580 KPAPRVKT
+580 VKT
-588 ISAAGARPASTWAS
+588 VSAADAHPPRTWAS
-602 SIADCPVV
+602 STADCPIV

-615 SKQDTGLGCK
+615 SKQDSGLGCK

-670 MLQSLYMEKQ
+670 MLQSLYMEEQ

-687 VQTGLIIKP
+687 IQ
-696 SKFHST
+696 
-702 VTVKWYSSVRAQSQ
+702 
-716 HICKNLRICRCDP
+716 CRHDP
-729 YRLLRYNMDSVMRK
+729 YRLLRYDMDRVIRQ

-770 LFGGCVFNG
+770 LFGGSVFNG

-807 FKFSS
+807 FKF
-812 IPVEDPD
+812 
-819 QDKLNSQQDSV
+819 
-830 ETTSEEP
+830 
-837 SLVPKGKDTPRSK
+837 R
-850 LKILKTLTAM
+850 
-860 KCIFSMQQQQKQK
+860 
-873 KNQKPQIAQA
+873 
-883 KDSRRTSEARK
+883 

>member
-1 MGDMSAKRS
+1 MC
-10 DAKLYEKFKV
+10 
-20 AAPEMLAQIIQLL
+20 
-33 ALCHKMNIHVPR
+33 AL
-45 GVKNLFEFTWE
+45 
-56 ELTVTT
+56 
-62 ERKAITGE
+62 
-70 YCPVV
+70 
-75 YLVPTMESSFSST
+75 
-88 TYKSHTGTKSIP
+88 
-100 KSTMPE
+100 
-106 PSYLSPSAENQ
+106 
-117 QILLKFQRRS
+117 
-127 VHLLSELLKLKM
+127 
-139 KVMIDSV
+139 
-146 TGCSSDEVT
+146 
-155 RKFLEAGQL
+155 FL
-164 LCPKNQ
+164 
-170 EEATELMAQAPKKRV
+170 
-185 SASTCKPIPI
+185 
-195 SSTIQLIHQVSVS
+195 
-208 CLTFSLASKE
+208 
-218 NKLPK
+218 
-223 APGSSKFKP
+223 
-232 MQEVINVDHQHDPCP
+232 
-247 EARQKLREMC
+247 
-257 RHIEEEKAAMKA
+257 
-269 KGHTKPLIVQNYAT
+269 
-283 VLGSPSI
+283 
-290 SSRKSGQLVP
+290 
-300 PPTERKP
+300 
-307 KPPKLYFAFPDG
+307 
-319 TAFIF
+319 
-324 YPTGNI
+324 
-330 AACQFPMC
+330 
-338 CVGKTITLLFNN
+338 
-350 APSLALLASFIA
+350 
-362 DYQACVHYSFKASCS
+362 
-377 LALMMDLEGGAV
+377 
-389 RDRDGYFTHKWSWA
+389 
-403 SKTQTFQSLEFQINE
+403 QSQINE

-534 APIASEI
+534 APIASEM

-687 VQTGLIIKP
+687 VQ
-696 SKFHST
+696 
-702 VTVKWYSSVRAQSQ
+702 
-716 HICKNLRICRCDP
+716 CRCDP

-748 PLLVRKHA
+748 PLLVQKHA

-779 YGCSKKDLLKQISQ
+779 YGCSKKDLLKQIGQ

-837 SLVPKGKDTPRSK
+837 SLVSKGKDTPRSK
-850 LKILKTLTAM
+850 LKILKTLTAI

>member
-1 MGDMSAKRS
+1 MSAKRS
-10 DAKLYEKFKV
+10 EAKLYEKFKV
-20 AAPEMLAQIIQLL
+20 TAPEMLAQIIQVL
-33 ALCHKMNIHVPR
+33 ALCHKLDIHVPR

-62 ERKAITGE
+62 QRKAITGE

-75 YLVPTMESSFSST
+75 HLVSTMESSFSST
-88 TYKSHTGTKSIP
+88 TYKSHTGRKSIP
-100 KSTMPE
+100 KGTMSE

-139 KVMIDSV
+139 KAMIDSV

-170 EEATELMAQAPKKRV
+170 EEAAELMAQAPKKRV
-185 SASTCKPIPI
+185 SHSTCKAIPI

-223 APGSSKFKP
+223 APGSPKFKP
-232 MQEVINVDHQHDPCP
+232 VQEVINIDHQHDPCP

-257 RHIEEEKAAMKA
+257 RHIEQEKAAMKA
-269 KGHTKPLIVQNYAT
+269 KGHTKPLIMRNYAT

-290 SSRKSGQLVP
+290 SSRKGGQMVP
-300 PPTERKP
+300 LPTERKP

-362 DYQACVHYSFKASCS
+362 DHQACVRYSFKASCS

-389 RDRDGYFTHKWSWA
+389 RDRDGYLTHKWSWA
-403 SKTQTFQSLEFQINE
+403 SKTQTLQSLEFQINE

-440 INMSLSRTPC
+440 VNMSLSSAPC
-450 AHTPKAEKWIRAK
+450 AHTPKTDKRILAK
-463 ASDGEEKEQLE
+463 ASDSEEKEQQLE

-502 PIEYPILEGAK
+502 PIEYPILEGAR

-524 QAWAKRVNER
+524 QAWAKRVKEER
-534 APIASEI
+534 ALIASET

-548 SRPIDQRIPPKPS
+548 SRPIAQRIPPKPS
-561 RRPVDQRKPFSH
+561 RRPVDQRKPSSH
-573 LDTVTQP
+573 VDTVTQP

-588 ISAAGARPASTWAS
+588 VSAAVARPARTWAS
-602 SIADCPVV
+602 SIADCPIV

-615 SKQDTGLGCK
+615 SKQDAGLGCK
-625 CVVKIPFVTDL
+625 CVVRIPFVTDL

-687 VQTGLIIKP
+687 IQ
-696 SKFHST
+696 
-702 VTVKWYSSVRAQSQ
+702 
-716 HICKNLRICRCDP
+716 CRCDP
-729 YRLLRYNMDSVMRK
+729 YRLLRYDMDSVTRRK
-743 KPPLP
+743 PLLP

-779 YGCSKKDLLKQISQ
+779 YGCSKKDLLKQIGQ

-807 FKFSS
+807 FKFSA

-819 QDKLNSQQDSV
+819 QDKLKSQQDSV

-837 SLVPKGKDTPRSK
+837 SLVPKRKDAPRSK

-860 KCIFSMQQQQKQK
+860 KCLFSMQEQQQQKQK

-883 KDSRRTSEARK
+883 KDSGKNSDTSK